1 MYTYLWQ
8 TLSCYNTY
16 KTTVTQHMDIGDSIL
31 FMAFKYLATDWMVVL
46 KWKCEKTKKNALNK
60 AFNNTDMVH
69 KRVYDS
75 TWIQTLLLQ
84 LPS

>member
-8 TLSCYNTY
+8 TLSCYNNY

-46 KWKCEKTKKNALNK
+46 KWKCEKQRK
-60 AFNNTDMVH
+60 M
-69 KRVYDS
+69 
-75 TWIQTLLLQ
+75 
-84 LPS
+84 P